1 MEKVQ
6 FMKAYIDSQLPKRG
20 TEYSAAYDLY
30 AYKNCIVYSYVNYPG
45 TTPTLI
51 DTGIIMGI
59 PAGYCGI
66 IKPRSSLAINRCIQ
80 VMAGV
85 IDSDYRT
92 TTVKVALFN
101 HSDENFLIQKGDRIA
116 QILFIPLL
124 LETEEVKEM
133 LILGEDHKGFG
144 STGLR

>member
-6 FMKAYIDSQLPKRG
+6 FMKAYIDAQLPKKG

-30 AYKNCIVYSYVNYPG
+30 AYKDCIVYPYVNYPA
-45 TTPTLI
+45 LI

-59 PAGYCGI
+59 PVGYCGM
-66 IKPRSSLAINRCIQ
+66 IKSRSSLAINKSIQ

-85 IDSDYRT
+85 IDSDFRT

-101 HSDENFLIQKGDRIA
+101 HSDKNFLIQKGDRIA

-124 LETEEVKEM
+124 LETEEVKEI
-133 LILGEDHKGFG
+133 LLLGEDHRGFG